1 MESIAIRYRSDL
13 TSFRATQVAAEAA
26 YRMAGFGPE
35 RVDVA
40 ELHDA
45 FTPFELLS
53 LEDTGLVP
61 PGKSGRAILDG
72 DTAIGGRLPVNP
84 SGGLKAR
91 GHPLA
96 ATGVSQIVELVW
108 QLRGLAEGR
117 QVDARVGLAQS
128 IGGLATNNWV
138 ALLESAPVTQDV
150 LGASRCPRCRR
161 VVAPP
166 ALMCPDHPVAMEPHL
181 VPAVGEVVSFTT
193 LYSPPEGFRS
203 PLHIA
208 IVELDGGARLFCH
221 GEETRGV
228 KIGSRVSVED
238 VNSIFYFSHMG
249 FAARA
254 RLFWRRTG
262 YRGEKVAA
270 IGKSFVKGFW
280 KGTSR
285 EEALSRSRRGTGAP
299 RKTGRAPLSGI
310 RVIDLTRVLAG
321 PFCAM
326 SLGDMGAEV
335 IKIEEPGKGD
345 DTRGWPPFVGGEA
358 TYFLVGEPEQ
368 EEPDAQHEAGGGAGD
383 PARAHREGRRRAGEL
398 PARHDG
404 AARLRL
410 RRRCGRTIPASSTAR
425 SRASGRAAPS
435 RTGPATT
442 SSCRASRASWI

>member
-1 MESIAIRYRSDL
+1 M
-13 TSFRATQVAAEAA
+13 
-26 YRMAGFGPE
+26 
-35 RVDVA
+35 
-40 ELHDA
+40 
-45 FTPFELLS
+45 
-53 LEDTGLVP
+53 
-61 PGKSGRAILDG
+61 
-72 DTAIGGRLPVNP
+72 
-84 SGGLKAR
+84 
-91 GHPLA
+91 
-96 ATGVSQIVELVW
+96 
-108 QLRGLAEGR
+108 
-117 QVDARVGLAQS
+117 
-128 IGGLATNNWV
+128 
-138 ALLESAPVTQDV
+138 TQDV

-285 EEALSRSRRGTGAP
+285 EEDR
-299 RKTGRAPLSGI
+299 
-310 RVIDLTRVLAG
+310 
-321 PFCAM
+321 
-326 SLGDMGAEV
+326 
-335 IKIEEPGKGD
+335 
-345 DTRGWPPFVGGEA
+345 
-358 TYFLVGEPEQ
+358 
-368 EEPDAQHEAGGGAGD
+368 
-383 PARAHREGRRRAGEL
+383 
-398 PARHDG
+398 
-404 AARLRL
+404 
-410 RRRCGRTIPASSTAR
+410 
-425 SRASGRAAPS
+425 
-435 RTGPATT
+435 
-442 SSCRASRASWI
+442 